1 MSRLNYVLAL
11 TYVCFACRPTEGFTS
26 LYRQAASTRQ
36 TVWNAPVEADKNQL
50 TPEYYSTR
58 GGSLNAWPLSRDP
71 KGMSPDYP
79 LAAARIGITIA
90 STYLTWYAQG
100 QYSNV
105 MASSAFALICSMLF
119 DRRLGQAAFC
129 GSFAGMCSTAIVPTT
144 GLALQLGVLT
154 AIFFEIIIH
163 YWNAFLGIGG
173 RLGMTAFLATSVIA
187 AQSGVSTGIQASAM
201 TINSLTKTSLCI
213 MALWHAIGAVA
224 TIALREAS
232 DESSAADPVRA
243 SAVIGLAGGLLLKDK
258 TAALALYGGSF
269 VGMSLPSRLLQGILP
284 KKGTSPRHFT
294 VASILSAFAAAGALG
309 GLVHGIT
316 LDWNMWPGGWGG
328 KAGSCAFVGCLLFR
342 LLSKTI
348 STVRQFIR
356 PSKVNLN

>member
-1 MSRLNYVLAL
+1 
-11 TYVCFACRPTEGFTS
+11 
-26 LYRQAASTRQ
+26 
-36 TVWNAPVEADKNQL
+36 
-50 TPEYYSTR
+50 
-58 GGSLNAWPLSRDP
+58 
-71 KGMSPDYP
+71 
-79 LAAARIGITIA
+79 
-90 STYLTWYAQG
+90 
-100 QYSNV
+100 
-105 MASSAFALICSMLF
+105 
-119 DRRLGQAAFC
+119 
-129 GSFAGMCSTAIVPTT
+129 MCSTAIVPTT